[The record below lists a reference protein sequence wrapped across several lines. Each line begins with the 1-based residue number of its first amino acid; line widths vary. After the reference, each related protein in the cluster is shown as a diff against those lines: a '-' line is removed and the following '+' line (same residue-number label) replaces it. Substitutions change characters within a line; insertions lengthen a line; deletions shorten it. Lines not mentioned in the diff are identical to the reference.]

1 MYVAF
6 ICMPTTETPV
16 SVAAAAA
23 VQAIPIPVANRLP
36 TCPNVRAIGIVV
48 ADVAGTEMVITGTS
62 VPTTGAVV
70 LLYNLTYAAVAV
82 GLEMVIS

>member
-1 MYVAF
+1 
-6 ICMPTTETPV
+6 MPATEAPV
-16 SVAAAAA
+16 SFAGAAA

-36 TCPNVRAIGIVV
+36 TCPNGMATGIVV

-62 VPTTGAVV
+62 VPTVGAVA

-82 GLEMVIS
+82 GLDTVIS